1 MMESLLNHK
10 EEQFFLDNFNVDRI
24 FYTIGRADYLFLYHI
39 KRCETQSKLGKRVY
53 LSVLADTMNLPIP
66 QISKAVENLRNK
78 GYVSWKTDS
87 EAGKTYVK
95 LTSKAVEL
103 MRDERERMENS
114 YKRILEE
121 IGEEELERTIRTMR
135 TITGILKEMAA
146 EPEEDQS

>member
-39 KRCETQSKLGKRVY
+39 KHCETRSKQGKRVY
-53 LSVLADTMNLPIP
+53 LSVLADTMNMPIP
-66 QISKAVENLRNK
+66 QI
-78 GYVSWKTDS
+78 
-87 EAGKTYVK
+87 
-95 LTSKAVEL
+95 SKAVEL

>member
-1 MMESLLNHK
+1 M
-10 EEQFFLDNFNVDRI
+10 
-24 FYTIGRADYLFLYHI
+24 
-39 KRCETQSKLGKRVY
+39 
-53 LSVLADTMNLPIP
+53 
-66 QISKAVENLRNK
+66 
-78 GYVSWKTDS
+78 
-87 EAGKTYVK
+87 K

>member
-1 MMESLLNHK
+1 MW
-10 EEQFFLDNFNVDRI
+10 
-24 FYTIGRADYLFLYHI
+24 IGSFIYHI
-39 KRCETQSKLGKRVY
+39 KRCETKSKQGKRVY
-53 LSVLADTMNLPIP
+53 LAVLADTMNMPIP

-78 GYVSWKTDS
+78 CGVSWGTDS

-103 MRDERERMENS
+103 MRDERQRMENF

-135 TITGILKEMAA
+135 TITSILKGMAA
-146 EPEEDQS
+146 EPEEDPS

>member
-1 MMESLLNHK
+1 M
-10 EEQFFLDNFNVDRI
+10 
-24 FYTIGRADYLFLYHI
+24 
-39 KRCETQSKLGKRVY
+39 
-53 LSVLADTMNLPIP
+53 
-66 QISKAVENLRNK
+66 
-78 GYVSWKTDS
+78 SWKTDS